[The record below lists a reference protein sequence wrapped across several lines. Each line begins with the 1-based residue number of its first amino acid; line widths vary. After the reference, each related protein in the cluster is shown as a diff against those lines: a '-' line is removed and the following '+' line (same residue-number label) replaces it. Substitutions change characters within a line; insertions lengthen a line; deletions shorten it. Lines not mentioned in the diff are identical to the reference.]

1 MSVINRCARSLLVI
15 GLFLLPA
22 CQPAESVRAVD
33 SRPILEIKGAPSDAV
48 VIIDGL
54 DMGSA
59 NKALRLEPGTHLV
72 LVKQAGGTIYQDKVF
87 LSGAM
92 VRTINLER

>member
-1 MSVINRCARSLLVI
+1 MSVINACASSLLAVS
-15 GLFLLPA
+15 LFLLAA
-22 CQPAESVRAVD
+22 CQPAESVQAVD

-54 DMGSA
+54 DMGAA
-59 NKALRLEPGTHLV
+59 NKALRLEPGTHAI
-72 LVKQAGGTIYQDKVF
+72 LVKQAGGTIYQDKIF

-92 VRTINLER
+92 LRTINLER